1 MDLAKDPLQQSR
13 LIGKSKAGS
22 GSLATSTTIKSLF
35 RKFDNMSISMSIEYL
50 LLYLPLLVAVSFVMG
65 ATRHEKP
72 NLILH
77 QTQRTAIWITSFML
91 TIYAV
96 LQIVSWIV

>member
-1 MDLAKDPLQQSR
+1 
-13 LIGKSKAGS
+13 
-22 GSLATSTTIKSLF
+22 
-35 RKFDNMSISMSIEYL
+35 MSISMSIEYL

-72 NLILH
+72 GLIIQ

-91 TIYAV
+91 IIYAV
-96 LQIVSWIV
+96 LQIVSWMV